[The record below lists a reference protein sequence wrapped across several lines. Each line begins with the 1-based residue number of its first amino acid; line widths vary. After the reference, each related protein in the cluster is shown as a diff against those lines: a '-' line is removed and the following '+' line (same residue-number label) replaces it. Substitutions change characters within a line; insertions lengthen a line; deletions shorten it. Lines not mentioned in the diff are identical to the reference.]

1 MKDIEKKKEK
11 IEKKIV
17 QNREDEKKY
26 RETDDEKRKI
36 NQKNLSIFW
45 DEEFKS
51 NKLFIKNLE
60 NIKAR
65 FKKLYPDREF
75 SYEIIIGDIEKL
87 YKVLFRLESDSMN
100 IELCSMVTAMEPLIQ
115 LYSDFDLPNTRQHL
129 RNYKFDEIQVA
140 KKDFLEEILKLFE
153 LFYTG
158 TIS

>member
-1 MKDIEKKKEK
+1 MKDIEKKLDK

-75 SYEIIIGDIEKL
+75 SYEIIIGDIENL